1 MNVQVDADIFAESM
15 IALLEKYKLRILALE
30 AKLEKS
36 QRENQLLLEGTKGQA
51 TVARVDSTED
61 KGEGVRNLLRAR
73 LLEKGFSLST
83 WEREKGYNG
92 VRTMIYRFAGKD
104 KRPWGKQAR
113 AIIEALESETGIK
126 ICGKKGEV
134 GSEKGKRS
142 TGI

>member
-73 LLEKGFSLST
+73 LLEKGISLSD
-83 WEREKGYNG
+83 WERSKGYPDG
-92 VRTMIYRFAGKD
+92 VVRMVVSRFAGKD
-104 KRPWGKQAR
+104 KRPNRGQSLC
-113 AIIEALESETGIK
+113 IIEALELETGVK
-126 ICGKKGEV
+126 ICGTK
-134 GSEKGKRS
+134 
-142 TGI
+142 